1 MLSRHVL
8 TTNETKYHIE
18 KRPSGVMDKAL
29 ASGAGNCGFMSH
41 LEKRRKTDIINL
53 SQLSCLLNDE
63 MKLKQALM
71 K

>member
-1 MLSRHVL
+1 
-8 TTNETKYHIE
+8 
-18 KRPSGVMDKAL
+18 MDKAL